1 MKEKFKFGP
10 YFRYR
15 PREFEDHEKKD
26 AEQNKTREQK
36 PDKQNRPGSS
46 KYRNKRRRAR
56 RRAKAGK
63 KIPDDETRR
72 LHQNILRSFLKKLF
86 YGKEIKI
93 KDHYIKMINC
103 KFVQLIIE
111 LYKCIGH

>member
-26 AEQNKTREQK
+26 KEQK
-36 PDKQNRPGSS
+36 KINRKKDKQNRPGSS

-56 RRAKAGK
+56 RRAKSGK
-63 KIPDDETRR
+63 KLPTDETRK

-86 YGKEIKI
+86 YGKEINI
-93 KDHYIKMINC
+93 KDNSIKMINC
-103 KFVQLIIE
+103 KFVQSIAN
-111 LYKCIGH
+111 